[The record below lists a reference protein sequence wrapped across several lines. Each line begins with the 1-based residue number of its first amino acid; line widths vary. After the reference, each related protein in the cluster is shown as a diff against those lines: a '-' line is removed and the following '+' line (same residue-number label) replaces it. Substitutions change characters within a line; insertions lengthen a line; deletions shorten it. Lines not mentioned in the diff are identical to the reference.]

1 LTQARPSSRL
11 PGFYRHDVTERL
23 TLLQQAG
30 WLSAQ
35 DCRSLQHSTQILTA
49 HCADKMIENVVGVL
63 GLPLALGLNFV
74 INQREVVVPLAVEE
88 PSIVAALGAA
98 AKVVRGAGG
107 FTTSSGEPL
116 LIGQVQVVD
125 VAHPT
130 RAQHAVL
137 ENRQQILNLA
147 NSLHPK
153 MVARGGGAR
162 DVEVRLLPAPGR
174 GSDMLVVH
182 LLVDTC
188 DAMGAN
194 LVNTMC
200 EGVAGLIAE
209 LTHGRVFLRI
219 LSNLTD
225 RALVRARAVVGLEQ
239 LKTRQ
244 HSGEQVRDGIILA
257 NDFAIAD
264 PYRAVTH
271 NKGIMNGIDA
281 VALATGNDWRAIEAA
296 AHAYAGRGASYTAL
310 TRWTADAE
318 GNLVGDIELPLKVG
332 TVGGNLQSN
341 PAVAIAHRILASGGG
356 GGARWLAEVM
366 GAVGLAQNFAALRA
380 LATEGIQQ
388 GHMTLHA
395 RSVVMSAGTP
405 PALFDQVLK
414 QLVHSGEIKVWK
426 AQEIAAALQP
436 AAVADAGTGAQA
448 GAGAQGGAT
457 QPAGTLPTGG
467 GAAADL
473 ATSSAI
479 PAGIDPRTLGRGHG
493 KIVLLGEHAVVFGK
507 HALAAPIALSIWARV
522 QEASVQEVQLMIPS
536 WGVEGHLRHN
546 DAQNTLHSSLNLIL
560 TRLNLPAR
568 NLIIEVFP
576 EIPRAVGLG
585 SSGALAVAVIRALS
599 LHFRLNLP
607 DTAVDALAFEVEKL
621 AHGTPSGVGNTVA
634 TYGKLLLFDAA
645 HGKHQT
651 LQVKAP
657 VQVVVGFT
665 GVESLTAKMV
675 AQVSLRAQR
684 SPALYQKLFADI
696 DALTL
701 AGAEALQ
708 AGRLEELG
716 ELININHGLLGALQV
731 SSWETE
737 ELVGIARQN
746 GALGAKLTGSG
757 GGGAVLALCQQPGD
771 NIVAAMRQAGYQ
783 ALATRFC

>member
-1 LTQARPSSRL
+1 LTEARPSSRL
-11 PGFYRHDVTERL
+11 SGFYKHDVTQRL
-23 TLLQQAG
+23 NLLQQAG

-49 HCADKMIENVVGVL
+49 QCADKMIENVVGVL

-162 DVEVRLLPAPGR
+162 DVEVRLLPTPGR
-174 GSDMLVVH
+174 GGDMLVVH

-225 RALVRARAVVGLEQ
+225 RALVRARAVVGIDQ

-310 TRWTADAE
+310 TRWSADAQ
-318 GNLVGDIELPLKVG
+318 GNLVGDLELPLKVG

-405 PALFDQVLK
+405 PALFDQVLER
-414 QLVHSGEIKVWK
+414 LVHSGEIKVWK

-436 AAVADAGTGAQA
+436 APAAPA
-448 GAGAQGGAT
+448 GAV
-457 QPAGTLPTGG
+457 P
-467 GAAADL
+467 AAATPQAKGGMAADF
-473 ATSSAI
+473 AAFPAI
-479 PAGIDPRTLGRGHG
+479 PKGVDPSTLGRGHG

-507 HALAAPIALSIWARV
+507 HALAAPIALSIWARA
-522 QEASVQEVQLMIPS
+522 QEAQVHGVHLMIPS
-536 WGVEGHLRHN
+536 WGVEGHLHHN
-546 DAQNTLHSSLNLIL
+546 DALNTLHSSLNLIL
-560 TRLNLPAR
+560 ARLGLPAR
-568 NLIIEVFP
+568 NLMIEVFP

-585 SSGALAVAVIRALS
+585 SSAALAVAVIRALS
-599 LHFRLNLP
+599 LHFKLGLSDSAIN
-607 DTAVDALAFEVEKL
+607 ALAFEVEKL

-634 TYGKLLLFDAA
+634 TYGNLLLFDAA
-645 HGKHQT
+645 CGQHQT
-651 LQVKAP
+651 LQVAAP

-675 AQVSLRAQR
+675 AQVSLRAKR
-684 SPALYQKLFADI
+684 SPGLYQKLFADI

-708 AGRLEELG
+708 AGQLEELG
-716 ELININHGLLGALQV
+716 ELMNINHGLLGALQV

-737 ELVGIARQN
+737 ELVGIARRH

-757 GGGAVLALCQQPGD
+757 GGGAVLALCAQPGD
-771 NIVAAMRQAGYQ
+771 KIVAAMRHAGYQ
-783 ALATRFC
+783 ALATEFS